1 MTLQE
6 REARACAIIDSMT
19 EELRDISLYLHDN
32 PELGLNEHKA
42 VKVINQFLENH
53 NFTSQVG
60 LTDLPELQTALRGDY
75 NGTAQHKIA
84 FLGEYDALPE
94 LGHGCGHNLIAM
106 MSLGAAI
113 AFSQSVPETWGT
125 TFFGCPAEET
135 IGGKVYMAEAGLF
148 KGYEAA
154 LIIHP
159 GGENEV
165 GGTSLAT
172 HPLEITFHG
181 RSCHIA
187 SLTDSGINA
196 LDCAVDLYQKIKELK
211 KTFPKGA
218 IVGTIFTEAGTAP
231 NVVTS
236 KATIRMTVRGS
247 TVDDLEGII
256 LPAIKEAA
264 QEIAASYGAR
274 VEMHHYEPLFKDMRQ
289 DKQLLALFNDVMTE
303 FGETPR
309 ILPDDEAD
317 GSTDVGNVS
326 YEVPT
331 AQPTLQ
337 IGLGLEAHTPEFTC
351 AAGSDY
357 GLEQAIKGAKIM
369 AVVALRYALS
379 K

>member
-6 REARACAIIDSMT
+6 REARACAIIDSMA
-19 EELRDISLYLHDN
+19 EELCDVSLYLHDN
-32 PELGLNEHKA
+32 PELGLDEHKA
-42 VKVINQFLENH
+42 VKVINQFLETH

-75 NGTAQHKIA
+75 NGSAQHKIA

-113 AFSQSVPETWGT
+113 AFSQSAPEAWGT

-172 HPLEITFHG
+172 HPLEVTFHG

-196 LDCAVDLYQKIKELK
+196 LDCAVDLYQRVKALK

-218 IVGTIFTEAGTAP
+218 IVGAIFTEAGTAP
-231 NVVTS
+231 NVVTP
-236 KATIRMTVRGS
+236 KATLRMTVRGR
-247 TVDDLEGII
+247 TVNDLEGIF
-256 LPAIKEAA
+256 A
-264 QEIAASYGAR
+264 
-274 VEMHHYEPLFKDMRQ
+274 
-289 DKQLLALFNDVMTE
+289 
-303 FGETPR
+303 
-309 ILPDDEAD
+309 
-317 GSTDVGNVS
+317 
-326 YEVPT
+326 
-331 AQPTLQ
+331 
-337 IGLGLEAHTPEFTC
+337 
-351 AAGSDY
+351 
-357 GLEQAIKGAKIM
+357 
-369 AVVALRYALS
+369 
-379 K
+379 

>member
-6 REARACAIIDSMT
+6 REARACAIIDSMA

-106 MSLGAAI
+106 MSLGAAV
-113 AFSQSVPETWGT
+113 AFSQSAPETWGT

-196 LDCAVDLYQKIKELK
+196 LDCAVDLYQNI
-211 KTFPKGA
+211 
-218 IVGTIFTEAGTAP
+218 
-231 NVVTS
+231 S
-236 KATIRMTVRGS
+236 
-247 TVDDLEGII
+247 
-256 LPAIKEAA
+256 
-264 QEIAASYGAR
+264 
-274 VEMHHYEPLFKDMRQ
+274 
-289 DKQLLALFNDVMTE
+289 
-303 FGETPR
+303 
-309 ILPDDEAD
+309 
-317 GSTDVGNVS
+317 
-326 YEVPT
+326 
-331 AQPTLQ
+331 
-337 IGLGLEAHTPEFTC
+337 
-351 AAGSDY
+351 
-357 GLEQAIKGAKIM
+357 
-369 AVVALRYALS
+369 
-379 K
+379 